1 MLQCH
6 LVLGGLQLVLGEKRT
21 FYNRA
26 CVQRVKPLDLHL
38 VLWFGNDRIGNFT
51 CSIKIKIYRG
61 VYLII
66 ISF

>member
-26 CVQRVKPLDLHL
+26 GMQITLKPLGLHL
-38 VLWFGNDRIGNFT
+38 VLWFDF
-51 CSIKIKIYRG
+51 
-61 VYLII
+61 
-66 ISF
+66 